1 VNARPRP
8 VIFGIVLLVLLS
20 LANIAFIAAPSDE
33 DGIPKEVLYLGVVL
47 GIVGL
52 VAAFGLWQG
61 RRWALVVAVI
71 VLLLSILSAA
81 PGLVFAP
88 SAELWISAVVG
99 IAASLLDLILLLLPV
114 SRRSFT

>member
-1 VNARPRP
+1 VNARPRAL
-8 VIFGIVLLVLLS
+8 IIAIVLLVLLS

-52 VAAFGLWQG
+52 VAAFGLWKG
-61 RRWALVVAVI
+61 KRWALLAAVV

-88 SAELWISAVVG
+88 STELWISAVVG
-99 IAASLLDLILLLLPV
+99 IAVSLLNLVLLLLPA
-114 SRRSFT
+114 SRRFVA